1 MSDTSHNKHLV
12 LAYEK
17 TFAARLARPVLN
29 KPKLSSWMIF
39 IPFIFVFYFQDLSKY
54 KKNSR
59 SFKDNYLLTRKK
71 ALEEA
76 FLAIEEARKPE
87 TKPIAN
93 QAGLNG
99 KSTEMYAQ
107 LLAVLTEHYAA
118 LLKSEGN
125 TYEELVKSA
134 YGSKKTNFMLF
145 VNRLSQAEKQLNKA
159 LAPGLKKD
167 GNGINDTIGKMEK
180 FSEQLR
186 REDIRSIY
194 GGSGKKGATANS

>member
-1 MSDTSHNKHLV
+1 MSDTSHNKHLI

-17 TFAARLARPVLN
+17 TFAARLARQVLN

-76 FLAIEEARKPE
+76 FSAIEESRKPE
-87 TKPIAN
+87 TKHIAN

-99 KSTEMYAQ
+99 KSTEMYAE
-107 LLAVLTEHYAA
+107 LLAILAEHYTF
-118 LLKSEGN
+118 LLKSKGD
-125 TYEELVKSA
+125 TYEDLVKSA
-134 YGSKKTNFMLF
+134 YGPKKTDFML
-145 VNRLSQAEKQLNKA
+145 VANRLNQAEKHLNKA
-159 LAPGLKKD
+159 LAPGLKKE
-167 GNGINDTIGKMEK
+167 GNGITDTIGKMEK
-180 FSEQLR
+180 YSENLR

-194 GGSGKKGATANS
+194 GGGGKKGATTNS